1 LQTGL
6 YLLVPYMLTVNISLW
21 LIRHLQSRETIYVCM
36 SIAVLVSGANVGLH
50 FVTDLIYQNSYI
62 VWWLILSLFL
72 LVGMAYEIYLIIKQ
86 TEEYTWNLSLTD

>member
-1 LQTGL
+1 MS
-6 YLLVPYMLTVNISLW
+6 VAA
-21 LIRHLQSRETIYVCM
+21 LIG
-36 SIAVLVSGANVGLH
+36 GANVGLH